1 MAEDSPRS
9 RHHKTGRR
17 TAFGHPE
24 QPGFNVGSREGQPKR
39 DVQVEEARDPSVR
52 LRDRRGEHVPAGE
65 VTPSVKRR
73 DEVAHWERANAVDR
87 RRTRSK

>member
-1 MAEDSPRS
+1 MAEESPRS

-52 LRDRRGEHVPAGE
+52 LRDRRDEHVPAGE
-65 VTPSVKRR
+65 INPTTRRR
-73 DEVAHWERANAVDR
+73 DAIAHWERATIPDR
-87 RRTRSK
+87 RRERG